1 MSISLHQD
9 LGMDSSNSTM
19 KPAYLK
25 TNDEMLI
32 TRHEAEYIVE
42 NLKTYSI
49 SQVGST
55 EWLAQHESI
64 EKLNLQAHYNA
75 ISHCNDFVMEAL
87 ILHDKLG
94 TLVHELLVIEIWM
107 ENVFPIIIKN
117 ISSEVMTFSLSLM
130 ILDECSIA
138 NLLEVILYHQD
149 TCEAM
154 SSDVLLE
161 LADYCCRKLLYL
173 NTRARDDIK
182 FIEKSAA
189 ELINMCAKEELEE
202 KGSSAMFQSSI
213 YALSILRYLSDYIN
227 NLPLSVMA
235 RLIDK
240 HDVLMS
246 LIPLIEKPPWKRQRR
261 KGDKT
266 LVEKY
271 EDGKWREV
279 PSDDLFKVSKTD
291 AQAWLTVY
299 NVLMEPSSR
308 SRFRYDDF
316 HKEQILKVPAIRE
329 NLIAGHNWEQVAKT
343 QLITASQNNPDS
355 SSKQIS
361 EMLRMFQFGESMEAP
376 KCSSCGAEAVHRC
389 SRCKSEW
396 YCGKAC
402 QKKMWIHHKKL
413 CDIVKDN
420 L

>member
-1 MSISLHQD
+1 
-9 LGMDSSNSTM
+9 
-19 KPAYLK
+19 
-25 TNDEMLI
+25 
-32 TRHEAEYIVE
+32 
-42 NLKTYSI
+42 
-49 SQVGST
+49 
-55 EWLAQHESI
+55 
-64 EKLNLQAHYNA
+64 
-75 ISHCNDFVMEAL
+75 MEAL

-316 HKEQILKVPAIRE
+316 HKEQILKLQKHLNEFLIDQIPVLKDLKWALEELSLNINPNDNQSRLGSLILEQVPAIRE